1 MADQVQYDIISVGK
15 ATDLNQFVM
24 RSECR
29 SRERASGSQ
38 LTLLTFGLKRGQGWI
53 GRPLERQSEG
63 HRHCFNWLHFMPIE
77 MKYVVWQR
85 PNPLKQEECTALKS
99 ERIGKIMGFPD

>member
-1 MADQVQYDIISVGK
+1 
-15 ATDLNQFVM
+15 
-24 RSECR
+24 
-29 SRERASGSQ
+29 
-38 LTLLTFGLKRGQGWI
+38 
-53 GRPLERQSEG
+53 
-63 HRHCFNWLHFMPIE
+63 MPIE